1 MPWREEMVSAGPDG
15 TFAAMQSV
23 LSPPDQEVFTGAVA
37 EHMHESI
44 SLALQ
49 AGVDGWI
56 DDDLAFTQPWGF
68 ELANVRV
75 PVFLWQGEQ
84 DLMVPPAHGRWLADA
99 LPTCRARLLPD
110 DGHLT
115 MILNRAG
122 EILADL
128 AAALQNQD

>member
-1 MPWREEMVSAGPDG
+1 MVSAGPEG
-15 TFAAMQSV
+15 TFAAMHSV
-23 LSPPDQEVFTGAVA
+23 LSPPDQGAFTGAVA
-37 EHMHESI
+37 KHLHESI

-49 AGVDGWI
+49 DGVDGWI

-68 ELANVRV
+68 DLANVRA
-75 PVFLWQGEQ
+75 PVFLWRGEQ

-115 MILNRAG
+115 VILNRAG

-128 AAALQNQD
+128 ASALHGPR